1 MYKKISLVVIF
12 LISSVML
19 FSQNVL
25 YVYGDV
31 AADGSIPS
39 GEKEPFHQMRLND
52 ESRLGMSSF
61 NSALQEVKLEVSE
74 AYDQDIRFTGEFL
87 KEIDV
92 VILASNQR
100 MFDKSEAEAI
110 KKWVKKGGG
119 LVVWSD
125 SAFGGHYREVG
136 VDNPSG
142 RDSDNI
148 ITEQFG
154 MYFLTDN
161 GAGNYLVQNYT
172 ENHYLNNYNKN
183 GGVRFRGEG
192 VSFVRVSSPSKVL
205 AKAQSGGLGGK
216 LKVNKVDGVF
226 NEETDVSLAIAEIKN
241 GRVIGLFD
249 RNLFWNAGDGTQL
262 SHSDNREF
270 TQRLIIWAA
279 QVEDEARIIDKKS
292 AKQLVNIPP
301 EISIEKELLKDGKT
315 LKIKTVIIDK
325 DNDGVDA
332 DITWKQVKGPTT
344 AVFENNNPN
353 TTEPTIILPQKGTY
367 VFQAVINDG
376 EYYFRHTVSIDRE

>member
-1 MYKKISLVVIF
+1 MLKKVSLVFVF
-12 LISSVML
+12 LLSSVVL
-19 FSQNVL
+19 FGQNVL

-31 AADGSIPS
+31 AEDGSIPS

-52 ESRLGMSSF
+52 EGRLGMSSF
-61 NSALQEVKLEVSE
+61 NSALQEVKLNVSE
-74 AYDQDIRFTGEFL
+74 VYDQDMRFTKEFL
-87 KEIDV
+87 NEIDV

-100 MFDKSEAEAI
+100 KFSKSEAEVV
-110 KKWVKKGGG
+110 KKWVENGGG

-125 SAFGGHYREVG
+125 SAFGGHYRKVG

-142 RDSDNI
+142 RDSDNS
-148 ITEQFG
+148 ITKQFG

-172 ENHYLNNYNKN
+172 KNHYLNNYNKN

-192 VSFVRVSSPSKVL
+192 VSFVRVSSPAEVL

-226 NEETDVSLAIAEIKN
+226 NEKTDVALAISVIKK

-270 TQRLIIWAA
+270 TQRLMLWAA
-279 QVEDEARIIDKKS
+279 QVENEARILDKKS
-292 AKQLVNIPP
+292 TKKRVNNPP
-301 EISIEKELLKDGKT
+301 VISIEKELLKDGKT
-315 LKIKTVIIDK
+315 LRIIAVIIDE

-332 DITWKQVKGPTT
+332 DITWKQVKGPAT

-353 TTEPTIILPQKGTY
+353 TAQPTIILPQKGKY
-367 VFQAVINDG
+367 VFQAIINDG
-376 EYYFRHTVSIDRE
+376 EYHFKHSVSIYRE